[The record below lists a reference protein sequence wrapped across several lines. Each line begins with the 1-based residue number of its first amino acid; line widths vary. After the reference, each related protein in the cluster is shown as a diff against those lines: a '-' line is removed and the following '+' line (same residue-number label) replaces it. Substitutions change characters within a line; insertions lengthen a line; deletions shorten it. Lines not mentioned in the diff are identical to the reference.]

1 MFVIKISGLEAESHI
16 PGAVGEPL
24 TCTGAP
30 CGLIAFGPNA
40 RGVICISDSLLKF
53 SGKFIIGLFG
63 ISLCFLP
70 LGSFQYNRESLLGLF
85 GDRRFKFKVVLAN
98 KIYLIFSLP

>member
-1 MFVIKISGLEAESHI
+1 MVRVYSLLSRKEGRLFVIKISGLEAESHI

-40 RGVICISDSLLKF
+40 RVL
-53 SGKFIIGLFG
+53 FI
-63 ISLCFLP
+63 
-70 LGSFQYNRESLLGLF
+70 
-85 GDRRFKFKVVLAN
+85 
-98 KIYLIFSLP
+98 